1 MSANDQHAAFMREAL
16 NVAQEDGREIPVGAV
31 IVRDG
36 QVIAR
41 AHNQRE
47 TEENDPFGHAE
58 MIAMRRAARLLGRR
72 RLSDCTMYVTLEPC
86 PMCAGA
92 MLQAELGACYF
103 AAFDPSMGCCGSV
116 YDLSQEEAFPRRL
129 PPAGGLMEEE
139 AQNLLKAFFAQKRNA
154 SAPFEEGKRAETERV
169 TR

>member
-1 MSANDQHAAFMREAL
+1 MSGNERHAALMREAL
-16 NVAQEDGREIPVGAV
+16 KTAAEDPREVPVGAV

-47 TEENDPFGHAE
+47 NAACDPFGHAE
-58 MIAMRRAARLLGRR
+58 IIAMRQAAKALGRR

-92 MLQAELGACYF
+92 MMQAELKACYF

-116 YDLSQEEAFPRRL
+116 YDLTQDEAFPRRV
-129 PPAGGLMEEE
+129 PTAGGLLEEE
-139 AQNLLKAFFAQKRNA
+139 AREQLQAFFAQKRSA
-154 SAPFEEGKRAETERV
+154 SLPLQEGKRGEPEDV